1 MSKITGYRQLTEEEI
16 GLMNESKALAIM
28 VGEFTEKIK
37 SRPATDRRW
46 ANIGITDLQK
56 GFMALTRSIAQPE
69 TF

>member
-16 GLMNESKALAIM
+16 ALMNESKALAIK
-28 VGEFTEKIK
+28 VGEFAEKIK
-37 SRPATDRRW
+37 ARPETDGRW

-56 GFMALTRSIAQPE
+56 GFMALTRSIAQPQ